1 MSVRIVYDGACPFCD
16 DYVRFQEL
24 RAALGAVELVDARSR
39 PEVLRE
45 LDIDPA
51 ALEDGMVVVADG
63 RAYHGADAMF
73 FLAHA
78 SHPPRRW
85 WVRWVARVSRSRA
98 SARFVYPAL
107 RWGRRVVLRL
117 IGVPRFP
124 R

>member
-16 DYVRFQEL
+16 DYVRFQQLRETLGTVEL
-24 RAALGAVELVDARSR
+24 IDARADPAALRS
-39 PEVLRE
+39 

-51 ALEDGMVVVADG
+51 ALEDGMVVLAGG
-63 RAYHGADAMF
+63 RAYHGAEAMH

-78 SHPPRRW
+78 SRPPARW
-85 WVRWVARVSRSRA
+85 WVRAVAASSRSPARA
-98 SARFVYPAL
+98 RLLYPVL